1 MKNITSQ
8 KFYANLGVKGLSAR
22 KKPEQ
27 TKLELAYLKKIL
39 NKKQRIL
46 DIACGYGRF
55 AIPLAKQGYN
65 IQGIDLSSNL
75 LNEAKRNAK
84 KEHLNIKFILGDMT
98 NLPYKDNSFDAT
110 ICMWSAFIELTKEQ
124 DQIKALK
131 EMLRVLKDKGF
142 AFIEQAVPQR
152 LFTNLKTNRTDVK
165 PQKLKGRVVQSIV
178 DGVLATPM
186 YMHNLT
192 TMNKLIKKVKPRKYK
207 ISVENFGGRPRT
219 LIWMWK

>member
-1 MKNITSQ
+1 MENITPQ
-8 KFYANLGVKGLSAR
+8 KFYKKLGAGGLALR

-27 TKLELAYLKKIL
+27 TKSELLFLKKLL

-46 DIACGYGRF
+46 DLACGYGRF
-55 AIPLAKQGYN
+55 TIPLARAGYN
-65 IQGIDLSSNL
+65 IEGLDLSPNL
-75 LNEAKRNAK
+75 LKKAKNDAR
-84 KEHLNIKFILGDMT
+84 KEKLKIKFIEGDMT
-98 NLPYKDNSFDAT
+98 KLPYADGTFDT
-110 ICMWSAFIELTKEQ
+110 VICMWSAFIELTKKK
-124 DQIKALK
+124 DQINALN
-131 EMLRVLKDKGF
+131 EMLRVLDKRGF

-192 TMNKLIKKVKPRKYK
+192 TMNRLMKKVKPRKYK
-207 ISVENFGGRPRT
+207 ISVKKFGGRPRT